1 MYDQKLIL
9 KSPQLEQEWLDYYD
23 LRWRIL
29 RAPWK
34 QPRGSEKDEAE
45 SNAYHLMATAQHQHQ
60 ILGVGRIHQINAQT
74 AQIRYMA
81 TSETSRG
88 RGVGSKMLK
97 ASSLAFNTI
106 IETAQRWDVSIIVL
120 NAREEA
126 VPFYQRNGY
135 RIIATAETLF
145 GEIPH
150 THMEKRLIRASTEQF
165 DS

>member
-29 RAPWK
+29 RAPWQ

-45 SNAYHLMATAQHQHQ
+45 CNAYHLMATAQHEHH
-60 ILGVGRIHQINAQT
+60 ILGVGRIHQLNAQT

-81 TSETSRG
+81 TAETSRG
-88 RGVGSKMLK
+88 RGVGSKLLK
-97 ASSLAFNTI
+97 AL
-106 IETAQRWDVSIIVL
+106 EQQAQRWDVSIIVL

-150 THMEKRLIRASTEQF
+150 THMEKRLIRATTEQF

>member
-9 KSPQLEQEWLDYYD
+9 KSPQVEQEWQDYYD

-97 ASSLAFNTI
+97 AL
-106 IETAQRWDVSIIVL
+106 EQQAQRWDVSIIVL